1 MNGDAYLDTCGPL
14 RADWRAGDSAWS
26 LVDDVALGRVVVQV
40 RDLDGHGELERFIAA
55 RRAPPEIGQ
64 VTFVA
69 ARRSIGYPGWRLQH
83 RAELIDRLRRQWA
96 RCGRLR
102 RSRTQP

>member
-1 MNGDAYLDTCGPL
+1 VSWF
-14 RADWRAGDSAWS
+14 RSAISTGTVSWK
-26 LVDDVALGRVVVQV
+26 
-40 RDLDGHGELERFIAA
+40 RFIAA